1 MIPQGDLTQQGDRVI
16 ISVLGK
22 DRVGIIA
29 SVAGVLSSVN
39 VNILDISQTIIQG
52 YFAMILMA
60 DIGESSISLESLKEK
75 LSSLGKE
82 LGVRIDAQHTDAFNY
97 MHRL

>member
-1 MIPQGDLTQQGDRVI
+1 MSALNDIPQDNRVI

-29 SVAGVLSSVN
+29 SVSGILSEFN

-60 DIGESSISLESLKEK
+60 DIGESKISLESLKEN
-75 LSSLGKE
+75 LSTLGTE
-82 LGVRIDAQHTDAFNY
+82 LGVRIDVQHTDAFNY

>member
-1 MIPQGDLTQQGDRVI
+1 MSSLNDLPRDNRVI

-29 SVAGVLSSVN
+29 AVAAVLSSAN
-39 VNILDISQTIIQG
+39 VNILDISQTIIQE
-52 YFAMILMA
+52 YFAMTLVA
-60 DIGESSISLESLKEK
+60 DMSNSSVNIESLKEK
-75 LSSLGKE
+75 LSTLGAE
-82 LGVRIDAQHTDAFNY
+82 LGLRIDAQHADVFNY

>member
-1 MIPQGDLTQQGDRVI
+1 MSLQNDIPQGNRVI

-29 SVAGVLSSVN
+29 SVSGVLFAVN
-39 VNILDISQTIIQG
+39 VNILDISQTIIQE

-60 DIGESSISLESLKEK
+60 DISNSNINLESLKEK
-75 LSSLGKE
+75 LAALGSE
-82 LGVRIDAQHTDAFNY
+82 LGVRIDVQHTDAFNY

>member
-1 MIPQGDLTQQGDRVI
+1 MSALNDIPQDNRVI

-29 SVAGVLSSVN
+29 SVSGILSEFN
-39 VNILDISQTIIQG
+39 VNILDISQTILQG

-60 DIGESSISLESLKEK
+60 DIGESKINLESLKEK
-75 LSSLGKE
+75 LSTLGTE
-82 LGVRIDAQHTDAFNY
+82 LGVRIDVQHTDAFNY

>member
-1 MIPQGDLTQQGDRVI
+1 MSPLHDLPLGNRII

-29 SVAGVLSSVN
+29 AVSGVLSAAH
-39 VNILDISQTIIQG
+39 VNILDISQTILQE
-52 YFAMILMA
+52 YFAMILIA
-60 DIGESSISLESLKEK
+60 DLGESNNDLEGLKER
-75 LSSLGKE
+75 LAALGTE
-82 LGVRIDAQHTDAFNY
+82 LGLRIDAQHVDVFNY

>member
-1 MIPQGDLTQQGDRVI
+1 MSSQNDLPPDNRVI

-29 SVAGVLSSVN
+29 AVAGILSASH
-39 VNILDISQTIIQG
+39 VNILDINQTIIQE
-52 YFAMILMA
+52 YFAMTLVA
-60 DIGESSISLESLKEK
+60 DMSNSSINLESLKEK
-75 LSSLGKE
+75 LSTLAAE
-82 LGVRIDAQHTDAFNY
+82 LGLRIDAQHADAFNY

>member
-1 MIPQGDLTQQGDRVI
+1 MSSLNDLPRDNRVI

-29 SVAGVLSSVN
+29 AVAAVLSAAN
-39 VNILDISQTIIQG
+39 VNILDISQTIIQE
-52 YFAMILMA
+52 YFAMTLVA
-60 DIGESSISLESLKEK
+60 DMSNSSVNIESLKEK
-75 LSSLGKE
+75 LSTLGAE
-82 LGVRIDAQHTDAFNY
+82 LGLRIDAQHADVFNY

>member
-1 MIPQGDLTQQGDRVI
+1 MSSLNDLPRDNRVI

-29 SVAGVLSSVN
+29 AVAAVLSAAN
-39 VNILDISQTIIQG
+39 VNILDISQTIIQE
-52 YFAMILMA
+52 YFAMTLVA
-60 DIGESSISLESLKEK
+60 DMSNSNINLESLKEK
-75 LSSLGKE
+75 LSTLGTE
-82 LGVRIDAQHTDAFNY
+82 LGLRIDAQHADVFNY

>member
-1 MIPQGDLTQQGDRVI
+1 MSSLNDLPRDNRVI

-29 SVAGVLSSVN
+29 AVAAVLSAAN
-39 VNILDISQTIIQG
+39 VNILDISQTIIQE
-52 YFAMILMA
+52 YFVMTLVA
-60 DIGESSISLESLKEK
+60 DMSNCSINIESLKEK
-75 LSSLGKE
+75 LSTLGTE
-82 LGVRIDAQHTDAFNY
+82 LGLRIDAQHADVFNY

>member
-1 MIPQGDLTQQGDRVI
+1 MSALNDPPGEHRVI

-29 SVAGVLSSVN
+29 AVAGVLSAAN

-60 DIGESSISLESLKEK
+60 DLRESRENLEELKEK
-75 LSSLGKE
+75 LGRLGTE
-82 LGVRIDAQHTDAFNY
+82 LGVRIDAQHVDAFNY

>member
-1 MIPQGDLTQQGDRVI
+1 MSPLNDHPRGDRVI

-29 SVAGVLSSVN
+29 AVAGVLSAAN
-39 VNILDISQTIIQG
+39 VNILDISQTILQE
-52 YFAMILMA
+52 YFAMILVA
-60 DIGESSISLESLKEK
+60 DMGNSNADLESLKEK
-75 LSSLGKE
+75 LSVLGTE
-82 LGVRIDAQHTDAFNY
+82 LGLRIDAQHVDVFNY

>member
-1 MIPQGDLTQQGDRVI
+1 MSPLHDTPRGNRVI

-29 SVAGVLSSVN
+29 AVSGVLSASN
-39 VNILDISQTIIQG
+39 VNILDISQTILQD
-52 YFAMILMA
+52 YFAMILIA
-60 DIGESSISLESLKEK
+60 DMGDINADLEGLKEK
-75 LSSLGKE
+75 LSVLGTE
-82 LGVRIDAQHTDAFNY
+82 LGLRIDAQHVDVFNY